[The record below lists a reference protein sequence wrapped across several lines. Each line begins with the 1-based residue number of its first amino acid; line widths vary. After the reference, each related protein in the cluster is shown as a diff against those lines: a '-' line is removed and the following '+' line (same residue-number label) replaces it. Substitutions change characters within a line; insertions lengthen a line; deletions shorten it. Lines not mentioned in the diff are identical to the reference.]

1 MGNQTH
7 CFGVFER
14 IISVISKPI
23 LSFSHLNDFTKFA
36 FLGTQS
42 LQFKSHVEKKLE
54 CGGTIVTGFL
64 QTLTFTR
71 KGKDW
76 LVTCEGW
83 DGEVGMGS

>member
-23 LSFSHLNDFTKFA
+23 LSFSHLNDFTKSA

-42 LQFKSHVEKKLE
+42 PQFKSHVKKRLE
-54 CGGTIVTGFL
+54 CGGTVVTGF
-64 QTLTFTR
+64 FTNPYFR
-71 KGKDW
+71 QEREG
-76 LVTCEGW
+76 LVGYL
-83 DGEVGMGS
+83 